1 MLTIHSARLVD
12 TRTHVRKS
20 CKKLNFIG
28 LSECSSPR
36 CHHPSRREKAT
47 SSLWCLTLIIVSPW
61 SERDKAFVKLAQV
74 QGPEDLVLL
83 PALQTAPTFSAC
95 CLSYPA
101 RHNPD
106 TFQQKMHKI
115 REVSGMLVVYKPIS
129 WSSNSFSKIPGS
141 WRHTWGFFLSWYFF
155 CKPRVLK
162 TPPVSYP
169 RKMSDSLFPVS
180 NNECFMSL
188 KK

>member
-12 TRTHVRKS
+12 TRSHIGKS

-61 SERDKAFVKLAQV
+61 SERDKAFVRLAQV

-83 PALQTAPTFSAC
+83 PVLQTAPTFSAC

-106 TFQQKMHKI
+106 TFQQKMCKI
-115 REVSGMLVVYKPIS
+115 RERSFRNAGSVQAYQLKQKQLFQNIWKLKVYLRDF
-129 WSSNSFSKIPGS
+129 SFMV
-141 WRHTWGFFLSWYFF
+141 FL
-155 CKPRVLK
+155 L
-162 TPPVSYP
+162 
-169 RKMSDSLFPVS
+169 
-180 NNECFMSL
+180 
-188 KK
+188 